1 MWDREKKRRNRETV
15 GIEITCCFNP
25 TGIENTEKQ
34 KGMTFDYTTV
44 KKNGK
49 FPRGVTS
56 YLFSY
61 KFDHINAILFK
72 NIYLYMNKEFYR
84 RKSQRN

>member
-1 MWDREKKRRNRETV
+1 MCYSYLRPFETWDRENKRRNRETV

-44 KKNGK
+44 KKMES
-49 FPRGVTS
+49 FREV
-56 YLFSY
+56 
-61 KFDHINAILFK
+61 
-72 NIYLYMNKEFYR
+72 
-84 RKSQRN
+84 